1 MLKIL
6 IVDDNENNR
15 MLLQALLDEYAQ
27 ENAVEWT
34 MDEATN
40 GIEAVALATEK
51 SYDLILMD
59 LMMPIM
65 DGIEATR
72 LIRAHDPKVMI
83 IAVSAVDDTGRQ
95 KEILGHGA
103 EDYIS
108 KPINADVFHTRLGN
122 YLALIQSRRHAPKRF
137 NPSPANLFSSEIYSR
152 KFLFYIQ
159 NDDELAEFWE
169 YYLLNQEERNEA
181 LSAAVRTLYALGS
194 VGTKFKLKLQIITE
208 DGDSFI
214 YMTMVGIDQ
223 IDPKIIKLIFAKNP
237 DVTDYK
243 MEEQKLSVR
252 IPRVE
257 KAPPAPLK
265 EVSAPVAEKA
275 SIASEPAA
283 VQAPAAVYV
292 AKEQQLQVYDYMD
305 EEDLEE
311 IKDYISKLDSLL
323 LLVGGGDIHSY
334 EVEEISQNLGRIGK
348 ISSLYPDSYTIG
360 RALSTLSEEI
370 RTHMDEF
377 LAKSAGL
384 GPLCVAFS
392 RDLTSWIRLIF
403 IEGSPSVNYMDD
415 TISSNA
421 HMISSM
427 LTMDENSAE
436 TVDLDD
442 IFDF

>member
-15 MLLQALLDEYAQ
+15 ILLQALLDEYAQ
-27 ENAVEWT
+27 ENTIEMAI
-34 MDEATN
+34 DEATN
-40 GIEAVALATEK
+40 GIEAVALAAEQA
-51 SYDLILMD
+51 YDLILMD
-59 LMMPIM
+59 VMMPIM

-72 LIRAHDPKVMI
+72 LIRAQDPKVMI

-122 YLALIQSRRHAPKRF
+122 YLALIQSRRNTPKRF

-152 KFLFYIQ
+152 KFLFYVQ
-159 NDDELAEFWE
+159 TDDELAEFWE

-194 VGTKFKLKLQIITE
+194 VGTKLKAKLQIITE
-208 DGDSFI
+208 DADPFI

-243 MEEQKLSVR
+243 MEGLKLSIR

-257 KAPPAPLK
+257 KAPPSPVK
-265 EVSAPVAEKA
+265 EVSPPVAERVNV
-275 SIASEPAA
+275 SSAA
-283 VQAPAAVYV
+283 VQVPAAEYV
-292 AKEQQLQVYDYMD
+292 AEEQHLQVYDYMD
-305 EEDLEE
+305 EEDLSE

-323 LLVGGGDIHSY
+323 LLVGGGDIRAY

-348 ISSLYPDSYTIG
+348 IAALYPDSYTIG
-360 RALSTLSEEI
+360 RALSALAEEI

-377 LAKSAGL
+377 LTKSAGL

-392 RDLTSWIRLIF
+392 RDLSSWIRLIF

-421 HMISSM
+421 HMIGAM
-427 LTMDENSAE
+427 LTMDDSAAE
-436 TVDLDD
+436 AVDLDD